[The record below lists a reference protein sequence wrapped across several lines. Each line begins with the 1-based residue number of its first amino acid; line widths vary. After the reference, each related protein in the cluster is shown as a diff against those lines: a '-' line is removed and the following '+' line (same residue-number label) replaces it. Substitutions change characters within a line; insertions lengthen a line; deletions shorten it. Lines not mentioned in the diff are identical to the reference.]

1 MQMMETIG
9 CYKIIFPATKTF
21 FSVFTQMCFQK
32 FIAEPKKEVLT
43 SKVIFT
49 LYLKP
54 KRGRKME
61 KMGKNPRNYESIKK
75 ETNIYEQKPINI
87 DDFNEAEEAE
97 VKQLEKRK
105 QKRREIAEKNKL

>member
-1 MQMMETIG
+1 MNLSTQMMETIG

-32 FIAEPKKEVLT
+32 FIAQPKKEVST

-54 KRGRKME
+54 KRTKNSW
-61 KMGKNPRNYESIKK
+61 KVQWGK
-75 ETNIYEQKPINI
+75 TQ
-87 DDFNEAEEAE
+87 
-97 VKQLEKRK
+97 
-105 QKRREIAEKNKL
+105 EIMSL